1 MAEYIEREELLRIE
15 KLLDTEVLRAS
26 KTASNIYDQI
36 LYDIENFPAA
46 DVVPVVHGKWLD
58 FYKDFSTA
66 ECCKCGE
73 LFEVSSGREAKK
85 AFFEL
90 FKGFYKYCPNCGA
103 KMDLE
108 DENEPA

>member
-46 DVVPVVHGKWLD
+46 DVVPVVHGKWID
-58 FYKDFSTA
+58 KGWDGDFSWRIDGRGNSWHIF
-66 ECCKCGE
+66 ECSNCGSK
-73 LFEVSSGREAKK
+73 LCGVPKTKF
-85 AFFEL
+85 
-90 FKGFYKYCPNCGA
+90 CQNCGA
-103 KMDLE
+103 RMDLE
-108 DENEPA
+108 DEKDD

>member
-46 DVVPVVHGKWLD
+46 DVVPVVHGKWIR
-58 FYKDFSTA
+58 KEA
-66 ECCKCGE
+66 EGAIFAEYECSVCSAYPTGGIK
-73 LFEVSSGREAKK
+73 SR
-85 AFFEL
+85 
-90 FKGFYKYCPNCGA
+90 YCPNCGA
-103 KMDLE
+103 KMDEE
-108 DENEPA
+108 D

>member
-46 DVVPVVHGKWLD
+46 DVVPVVHGKWIR
-58 FYKDFSTA
+58 KEA
-66 ECCKCGE
+66 ERAIFADYECSVCSAYPTGGIK
-73 LFEVSSGREAKK
+73 SH
-85 AFFEL
+85 
-90 FKGFYKYCPNCGA
+90 YCPNCGA
-103 KMDLE
+103 RMDE
-108 DENEPA
+108 EG

>member
-1 MAEYIEREELLRIE
+1 MAEYLEREALLHE
-15 KLLDTEVLRAS
+15 MKM
-26 KTASNIYDQI
+26 
-36 LYDIENFPAA
+36 DIRPPFAVVRDFPPA
-46 DVVPVVHGKWLD
+46 DVAPVVHGKWLD

>member
-46 DVVPVVHGKWLD
+46 DVVPVVHGKWIR
-58 FYKDFSTA
+58 KEA
-66 ECCKCGE
+66 EGAIFADYECSVCSAYPTGGIKSC
-73 LFEVSSGREAKK
+73 
-85 AFFEL
+85 
-90 FKGFYKYCPNCGA
+90 YCPNCGA
-103 KMDLE
+103 KMDEE
-108 DENEPA
+108 D